1 MNLTTISI
9 AATTSNSVPLTSAL
23 NALSFTPILAASI
36 AGILAFAGWHFTLR
50 ELLTHDRIPRDRNK
64 FNRTDVKPPLHK
76 KHLFETRQKERSD
89 LPKQLLNMF
98 LVCISVYVIAKMLTS
113 SDEISAALAI
123 IATSFPALMAKKRAA
138 QFQREQER
146 AWPEAIDSI
155 ISSLHAGQSI
165 NESIASLK
173 KYGPL
178 RLRSIF
184 EGISDRLEEGATLA
198 EAIQGQSVQ
207 GQSVQ
212 GQSVQGQSVRD
223 RSLGSDAV
231 PINSPSATQLFVTLI
246 HAKEFGGQE
255 VTSTLR
261 LLANF
266 LRDQAAAVEEIETR
280 FGWVKNS
287 ALLGAF
293 APWLLLA
300 LLSMQQSTVAAFA
313 TEAGRVVLTIGIV
326 ATALAFI
333 WMEKL
338 AKLPTQTSPLALKT
352 S

>member
-1 MNLTTISI
+1 MS
-9 AATTSNSVPLTSAL
+9 
-23 NALSFTPILAASI
+23 
-36 AGILAFAGWHFTLR
+36 
-50 ELLTHDRIPRDRNK
+50 
-64 FNRTDVKPPLHK
+64 
-76 KHLFETRQKERSD
+76 
-89 LPKQLLNMF
+89 
-98 LVCISVYVIAKMLTS
+98 LVCASVYVIAKMLTS

-123 IATSFPALMAKKRAA
+123 IATSFPALLAKKRAA

-184 EGISDRLEEGATLA
+184 EGISVRLEEGASLA
-198 EAIQGQSVQ
+198 EAIKGVSIRDQSIRD
-207 GQSVQ
+207 QSI
-212 GQSVQGQSVRD
+212 RD
-223 RSLGSDAV
+223 QFLHDEAV
-231 PINSPSATQLFVTLI
+231 PIKSPSANQLFVTLI

-300 LLSMQQSTVAAFA
+300 LLSMQQSTVSAFA
-313 TEAGRVVLTIGIV
+313 TDAGRVVLTIGIV

-338 AKLPTQTSPLALKT
+338 AKLPTQTAPLILKT
-352 S
+352 P